1 VLEFLKKAGKWTLL
15 IGTTIGTSLAT
26 EMIMKANGTKA

>member
-26 EMIMKANGTKA
+26 EMIMKATGIKA